1 MKLFIQ
7 LLCHGDIRMNKSEM
21 KYMKKEFY
29 FSKVI
34 RAEIL
39 FTPFLIA
46 LPLIVGFSLIYDWY
60 ARGIIEGNPA
70 FNGELVIGII
80 IIVGNIVFDIPFV
93 KSLRVLSKKK

>member
-1 MKLFIQ
+1 MDK
-7 LLCHGDIRMNKSEM
+7 NEM
-21 KYMKKEFY
+21 KYIKKEFY

-60 ARGIIEGNPA
+60 ARGIVDSNPA
-70 FNGELVIGII
+70 FNGELVLGIVI
-80 IIVGNIVFDIPFV
+80 IAGNIVFDIPFV
-93 KSLRVLSKKK
+93 KSLRVISKKK